1 MTETAGRQ
9 PAAQR
14 PAPQGTAA
22 QAPSGA
28 RTTQTAQTTRPMRA
42 DARRNY
48 ERLLTEAR
56 TAFTEHGTDTS
67 LEDIARRAGVGIGT
81 LYRHFPNRTA
91 LMSAVFQGEVESL
104 LARARE
110 LADAP
115 QPCRALV
122 DWLRA
127 IITHASTYRGLSRA
141 LMSAPADETS
151 GMARCSVPM
160 REAGAALL
168 ERAQR
173 AGVIRPDVSIGD
185 VMQLTNGIALAAEES
200 PDDPELADRLL
211 TLTLSGLKADR
222 PQ

>member
-1 MTETAGRQ
+1 MATETAGR
-9 PAAQR
+9 R
-14 PAPQGTAA
+14 
-22 QAPSGA
+22 
-28 RTTQTAQTTRPMRA
+28 QTARGPEATAPAREQDVRPMRA

-91 LMSAVFQGEVESL
+91 LMGAVFQGEVDAL
-104 LARARE
+104 LSYARE

-115 QPCRALV
+115 QPCTALV

-141 LMSAPADETS
+141 LMTASADETS

-160 REAGAALL
+160 REAGGALL
-168 ERAQR
+168 ARAQQ
-173 AGVIRPDVSIGD
+173 AGAVRPDVNITD
-185 VMQLTNGIALAAEES
+185 LMQLTNGIALAVEES
-200 PDDPELADRLL
+200 PDDPGLADRLL
-211 TLTLSGLKADR
+211 TLTLSGLKAGTR
-222 PQ
+222 

>member
-1 MTETAGRQ
+1 
-9 PAAQR
+9 
-14 PAPQGTAA
+14 
-22 QAPSGA
+22 
-28 RTTQTAQTTRPMRA
+28 MRA

-91 LMSAVFQGEVESL
+91 LMGAVFQGEVDAL
-104 LARARE
+104 LAHAKQ

-115 QPCRALV
+115 QPCAALV
-122 DWLRA
+122 EWLRA

-141 LMSAPADETS
+141 LMTASADESS

-160 REAGAALL
+160 REAGGALL
-168 ERAQR
+168 ARAQQ
-173 AGVIRPDVSIGD
+173 AGAVRTDVSIGD
-185 VMQLTNGIALAAEES
+185 LMQLTNGIALAAEES
-200 PDDPELADRLL
+200 PDDPRLADRLL
-211 TLTLSGLKADR
+211 TLTLSGLKGGER
-222 PQ
+222 NR